1 MYKLIA
7 GKEGCGKTKKIID
20 MANEQLKN
28 SNGSVVFIDDNK
40 HHMYDLKHDLRFISM
55 DEFPVKTSDEFFG
68 FLCGLISNNYD
79 IQTVYIDGIQK
90 MTNLS
95 FDEFTN
101 FVKKTDAM
109 ASKYDIDFVYTLN
122 HDTEKLPDDMTGSLV

>member
-90 MTNLS
+90 MTNITLDDFS
-95 FDEFTN
+95 H
-101 FVKKTDAM
+101 FVKKTDQM

-122 HDTEKLPDDMTGSLV
+122 HDAEKLPEEMISNIV